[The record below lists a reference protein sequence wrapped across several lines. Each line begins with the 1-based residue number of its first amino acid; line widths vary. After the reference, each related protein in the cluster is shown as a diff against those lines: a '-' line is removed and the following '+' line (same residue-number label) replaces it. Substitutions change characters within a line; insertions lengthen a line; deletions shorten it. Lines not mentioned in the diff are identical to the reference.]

1 MKVCHALLTVLW
13 LLSRYDKLGK
23 DGLETGPMM
32 DPAQVFGMIFGSD
45 IFEDFVGELQMA
57 MAVSASTEAQEQ
69 QQGQQAP
76 MDERAARA
84 KQQAEMAMMRQK
96 LEVMQ
101 KVSRQVNVNLSCRQA
116 KARLES
122 AHNVPGVCLCPV
134 QLC

>member
-1 MKVCHALLTVLW
+1 
-13 LLSRYDKLGK
+13 
-23 DGLETGPMM
+23 M

-69 QQGQQAP
+69 QQGQL

-101 KVSRQVNVNLSCRQA
+101 KVSRQLNTNLSCRQA
-116 KARLES
+116 KARLVL
-122 AHNVPGVCLCPV
+122 AQNALRVCLRPV
-134 QLC
+134 QLCWRRRSGSGSSCVS